1 MYKWF
6 GKKTLK
12 LQFHTWSQVNSNDHT
27 IFFPGKP
34 RLLRDI
40 RTVKKKKNFKKK
52 FDVNR
57 NLKFVIKNLIF
68 IINFLAILQSLLLLP
83 HSKEYEYTFL
93 LFIPSA
99 STEREGSRRDIY
111 SISSLFSTIS

>member
-27 IFFPGKP
+27 TFFPGKP

-40 RTVKKKKNFKKK
+40 GTVREKKYFKKK
-52 FDVNR
+52 SDVNR

-68 IINFLAILQSLLLLP
+68 IINFPAILQSLLLLP
-83 HSKEYEYTFL
+83 PSKEHKYTFV

-99 STEREGSRRDIY
+99 STEGEGSRSNIY
-111 SISSLFSTIS
+111 STSSLFSAIS